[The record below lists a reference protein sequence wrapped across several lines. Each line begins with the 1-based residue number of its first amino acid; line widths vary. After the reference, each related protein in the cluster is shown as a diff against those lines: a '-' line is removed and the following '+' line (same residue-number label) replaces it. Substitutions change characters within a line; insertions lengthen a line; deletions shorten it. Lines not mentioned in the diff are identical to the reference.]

1 MQIKAVIGLGNP
13 GPQYQRTRH
22 NIGFMVVDRL
32 AQDRGLVFGRSRFH
46 GEVTRWDV
54 DDHRIW
60 ILKPGT
66 YMNESGRSVESL
78 SSYYQIQLED
88 ILVVHDD
95 LDLALGTLRFVRGGS
110 SGGHNGLKSI
120 IAHLGSQDF
129 PRLKLGIAHPGDRT
143 EVIDHV
149 LSPFSVVQGEILD
162 KVLSQANSAVQDWVF
177 GGIGPAMNRNNGVT
191 VN

>member
-1 MQIKAVIGLGNP
+1 
-13 GPQYQRTRH
+13 
-22 NIGFMVVDRL
+22 MVVDRL
-32 AQDRGLVFGRSRFH
+32 AQDQGLVFGHSRFH
-46 GEVTRWDV
+46 GELARWDR

-60 ILKPGT
+60 ILKPMT
-66 YMNESGRSVESL
+66 YMNESGRAVQSL
-78 SSYYQIQLED
+78 ASYYQIELEN

-95 LDLALGTLRFVRGGS
+95 LDLDLGTLRLVRKGS

-149 LSPFSVVQGEILD
+149 LSPFSVTQGELLDRIL
-162 KVLSQANSAVQDWVF
+162 SRSNSAVQDWVF
-177 GGIGPAMNRNNGVT
+177 GGIGPAMNRNNGVS

>member
-1 MQIKAVIGLGNP
+1 
-13 GPQYQRTRH
+13 
-22 NIGFMVVDRL
+22 MVVDRL
-32 AQDRGLVFGRSRFH
+32 AQDRGLVFSRSRFH
-46 GEVTRWDV
+46 GELSRWDAG
-54 DDHRIW
+54 DHRIW
-60 ILKPGT
+60 ILKPST
-66 YMNESGRSVESL
+66 FMNDSGRSVESL
-78 SSYYQIQLED
+78 VSYYQIPLLD

-95 LDLALGTLRFVRGGS
+95 LDLDLGTLRFVRKGS

-120 IAHLGSQDF
+120 IAHLGSQEF

-149 LSPFSVVQGEILD
+149 LSPFSVGQEEILD
-162 KVLSQANSAVQDWVF
+162 RVLSQANSAVQDWVF